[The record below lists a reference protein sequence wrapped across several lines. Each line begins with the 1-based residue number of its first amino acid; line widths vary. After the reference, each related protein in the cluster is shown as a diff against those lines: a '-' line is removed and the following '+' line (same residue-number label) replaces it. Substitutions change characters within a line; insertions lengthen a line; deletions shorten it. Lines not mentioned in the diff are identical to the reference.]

1 MKVVIVLPQNVKMLE
16 DKYTEVL
23 AYAAAETLTHDE
35 LGYLIKKLE
44 EKNKK

>member
-1 MKVVIVLPQNVKMLE
+1 MKVVMVLPQNIKMLE

-23 AYAAAETLTHDE
+23 AYATADTLTHDE